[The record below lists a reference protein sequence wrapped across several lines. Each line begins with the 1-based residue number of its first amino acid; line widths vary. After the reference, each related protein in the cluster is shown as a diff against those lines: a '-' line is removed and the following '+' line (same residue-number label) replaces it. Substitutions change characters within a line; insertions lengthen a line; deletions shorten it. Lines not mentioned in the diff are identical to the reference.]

1 MLCSLPA
8 TSALR
13 LNTDAIAAE
22 QGAKACYSRIAM
34 SRIDAIVEDLKIL
47 PPERLEEAA
56 AYIHQLRQ
64 ASQAQRLEAL
74 RATAGSLTTAEAD
87 DWAKAIDECE
97 RADESGW

>member
-1 MLCSLPA
+1 MEA
-8 TSALR
+8 
-13 LNTDAIAAE
+13 AIPTE
-22 QGAKACYSRIAM
+22 QDTEECYPRSAM

-74 RATAGSLTTAEAD
+74 RATAGALTAAEAD
-87 DWAKAIDECE
+87 DLAKAIDDCE